1 MLEIKE
7 TPFLKTQIS
16 KIFRGSMAP
25 DPPVKSASGARLSI
39 GQAIYIRNPPMQK
52 GWVRPWA
59 FPQSPVAKF
68 DFVHFPIKKYGWGV
82 WFLDPA
88 FDGFCGTPFIYFLC
102 CMVTVTAVKT
112 HLHEILRRERWIWTI
127 GSNVVPLHLHLPS
140 QVVLRLFHS
149 FVYCGPFSVIGLA
162 FASLSFSQ
170 FLKRCS

>member
-1 MLEIKE
+1 
-7 TPFLKTQIS
+7 
-16 KIFRGSMAP
+16 
-25 DPPVKSASGARLSI
+25 
-39 GQAIYIRNPPMQK
+39 MQK

-127 GSNVVPLHLHLPS
+127 GSNVVALHLHLPS
-140 QVVLRLFHS
+140 QVVIRLFHS
-149 FVYCGPFSVIGLA
+149 FVYCGPFFGDRLGLRKLILFPIFETLLITTWGMTMIKSCSVIE
-162 FASLSFSQ
+162 
-170 FLKRCS
+170 LKLELERH